1 MHTLICLHLN
11 VYPNFRISVAP
22 FGGRRADAT
31 LMDWRGGAPSWI
43 HRSFCDISDVPQIFH
58 WISETICAFKV
69 KLRLKYKFRF
79 GVGMKKVN
87 IIYENADALCKFTIS
102 QIGFI

>member
-1 MHTLICLHLN
+1 M
-11 VYPNFRISVAP
+11 AP

-31 LMDWRGGAPSWI
+31 LMDWRGGAPYWI

-69 KLRLKYKFRF
+69 KFRLKSRF
-79 GVGMKKVN
+79 GLGVEMKKVN
-87 IIYENADALCKFTIS
+87 NFYETADAFCEFTNS
-102 QIGFI
+102 QISFI

>member
-1 MHTLICLHLN
+1 M
-11 VYPNFRISVAP
+11 AP

-43 HRSFCDISDVPQIFH
+43 HRSFCDISDVPQIFR

-69 KLRLKYKFRF
+69 KLRLKSRFRF
-79 GVGMKKVN
+79 GVGMRMQMQMQMLIHKLVLFDFDK
-87 IIYENADALCKFTIS
+87 S
-102 QIGFI
+102 H